1 MNTEAALR
9 TAAEKLDQAGIAE
22 PRREAASLLA
32 FILKT
37 DRAFLIAHPEHELT
51 ADRSILYK
59 SVVKRRAN
67 REPFQHIVGRQ
78 EFYGLDFLVT
88 PDVLVPRP
96 ETELLVEIALQ
107 KLAQVDDVRF
117 LEIGVG
123 SGCIS
128 VSILHHLPEATSLA
142 VDLSRPALGIAL
154 RNAESL
160 GVASRLQLLESNVY
174 ESVPEENFSAILSN
188 PPYIPAADI
197 GNLQPEVRD
206 FDPHIALTDG
216 GDGLA
221 IIRTII
227 DGAAA
232 RLRAGG
238 LLLIE
243 IGQGQAADVR
253 DLLSGGPWTD
263 VDFAPDLQGNPR
275 VAVARIG

>member
-1 MNTEAALR
+1 MNIEAALR
-9 TAAEKLDQAGIAE
+9 SAAEKLDQAGITE

-59 SVVKRRAN
+59 SVVKRRSK

-96 ETELLVEIALQ
+96 ETELLVEIALE
-107 KLAQVDDVRF
+107 KLTQFDDVRF

-174 ESVPEENFSAILSN
+174 ESVPEEKFSAILSN

-197 GNLQPEVRD
+197 ANLQPEVRD

-221 IIRTII
+221 IIRRII

-232 RLRAGG
+232 RLRASG

-243 IGQGQAADVR
+243 IGQGQAAEVR
-253 DLLSGGPWTD
+253 DLLSAGPWTD
-263 VDFAPDLQGNPR
+263 VDFAPDLQGIPR
-275 VAVARIG
+275 VAVARVR

>member
-1 MNTEAALR
+1 MNIEAALR
-9 TAAEKLDQAGIAE
+9 TAAEKLDEGGIPE

-32 FILKT
+32 FSLKT

-59 SVVKRRAN
+59 SVVKRRSN
-67 REPFQHIVGRQ
+67 CEPFQHIVGRQ

-96 ETELLVEIALQ
+96 ETELLVEIALH
-107 KLAQVDDVRF
+107 KLAQVDRVRF

-128 VSILHHLPEATSLA
+128 VSILHHLPDATSLA
-142 VDLSRPALGIAL
+142 VDVSPGALEIAL
-154 RNAESL
+154 RNAETL

-174 ESVPEENFSAILSN
+174 ERVPEEQFSAILSN

-221 IIRTII
+221 IIRMII

-232 RLRAGG
+232 RLRANG

-243 IGQGQAADVR
+243 IGQGQVAAVR
-253 DLLSGGPWTD
+253 DLLSGGPWSD
-263 VDFAPDLQGNPR
+263 VQFAPDLQGIPR
-275 VAVARIG
+275 VAVARAR

>member
-232 RLRAGG
+232 RLRANG

-275 VAVARIG
+275 VAVARLR

>member
-1 MNTEAALR
+1 MNIEAALR
-9 TAAEKLDQAGIAE
+9 SAAEKLDQAGIAE
-22 PRREAASLLA
+22 PRHEAASLLA

-59 SVVKRRAN
+59 SLVKRRSN

-128 VSILHHLPEATSLA
+128 VSILHHLPEAIAVA
-142 VDLSRPALGIAL
+142 VDVSPRALEIAL
-154 RNAESL
+154 RNAETL

-174 ESVPEENFSAILSN
+174 ESVPEEQFAAILSN

-197 GNLQPEVRD
+197 ANLQPEVHD

-221 IIRTII
+221 IVRRII

-232 RLRAGG
+232 RLRASG

-275 VAVARIG
+275 VAVARLR

>member
-1 MNTEAALR
+1 MNIEAALR

-32 FILKT
+32 FILQT

-59 SVVKRRAN
+59 SVVKRRSN
-67 REPFQHIVGRQ
+67 REPFQQIVGRQ
-78 EFYGLDFLVT
+78 EFHGLDFLVT

-128 VSILHHLPEATSLA
+128 VSILHHLPDATSLA
-142 VDLSRPALGIAL
+142 VDLSRPALEIAL
-154 RNAESL
+154 RNAETL

-174 ESVPEENFSAILSN
+174 ECVPEEQFSAIFSN

-232 RLRAGG
+232 RLRANG

-243 IGQGQAADVR
+243 IGHGQAADVR
-253 DLLSGGPWTD
+253 GLLSRRPWSD
-263 VDFAPDLQGNPR
+263 VHFAPDLQGIPR
-275 VAVARIG
+275 VAVARVR